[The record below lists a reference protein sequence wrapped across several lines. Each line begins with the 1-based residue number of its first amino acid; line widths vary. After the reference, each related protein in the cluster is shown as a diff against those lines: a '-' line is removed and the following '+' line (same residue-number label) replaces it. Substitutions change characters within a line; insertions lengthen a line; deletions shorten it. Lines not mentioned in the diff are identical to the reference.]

1 MDWFLYDRDL
11 RRERIIQTDKTFLH
25 LSTMM
30 SAKMNAVRQQKS
42 MLIKFA
48 RIKAGVLSE
57 LFGFACFD
65 IL

>member
-1 MDWFLYDRDL
+1 
-11 RRERIIQTDKTFLH
+11 
-25 LSTMM
+25 MM

>member
-1 MDWFLYDRDL
+1 MIGTFVVKELHKQ
-11 RRERIIQTDKTFLH
+11 IDKTFLY
-25 LSTMM
+25 LSTM
-30 SAKMNAVRQQKS
+30 STKMNAVQQQKS

>member
-1 MDWFLYDRDL
+1 
-11 RRERIIQTDKTFLH
+11 
-25 LSTMM
+25 MM

-48 RIKAGVLSE
+48 WIKAGVLSE